1 MSDTKARKLLEQL
14 RKEIEQT
21 GSLDAKGR
29 DLLQGLDAD
38 IHDLLERSADA
49 ADASVMKRMEDSVDH
64 FQVSHPTLT
73 MILSELMNILNNA
86 GI

>member
-29 DLLQGLDAD
+29 DLLQGLDSD
-38 IHDLLERSADA
+38 IHRLLEHSSA
-49 ADASVMKRMEDSVDH
+49 ADESVIQRMQDSVDH

-73 MILSELMNILNNA
+73 RTLSELMNILNNA